1 MEKKTVEQYI
11 MHFSYQERKKREMES
26 YKKELHRLKDLDKDE
41 LDLEYIDVLVEY
53 EHRKNILTV
62 FILTVVIA
70 MLLGVWKILYTFV
83 QSLIEYVGTQA
94 GASETAEVF
103 FFILMVSA
111 LFITVVILIILFS
124 HVKRMKDLY
133 RQRLIIE
140 TLRKDLDKG

>member
-1 MEKKTVEQYI
+1 MEKKTVEQYV
-11 MHFSYQERKKREMES
+11 MYFSYQERKKREMES

-70 MLLGVWKILYTFV
+70 MLLYMFV
-83 QSLIEYVGTQA
+83 QSLIEYVGTQS

-103 FFILMVSA
+103 FFILLVSA

-133 RQRLIIE
+133 RRRLVIE
-140 TLRKDLDKG
+140 TVRFP